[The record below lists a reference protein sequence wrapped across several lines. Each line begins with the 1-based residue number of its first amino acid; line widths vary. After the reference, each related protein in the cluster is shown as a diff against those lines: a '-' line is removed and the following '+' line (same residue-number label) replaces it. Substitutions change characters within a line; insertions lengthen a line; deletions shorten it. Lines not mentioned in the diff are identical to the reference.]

1 MEPDIKKE
9 LKNEDQRNAGNQDH
23 MNEASVRRRNG
34 GEKKRQKLG
43 PSSERSEKAA
53 IESKLRKR
61 RRKDD
66 TWVCSRFLA
75 FLMISPSV
83 VYIFSVLY
91 DIISK
96 YSVSGQFFHIGALI
110 LGFLVA
116 AAICTFLYKPLK
128 PYFKYLALASLCVLF
143 LPTMQVF
150 NCSPIP
156 IDNSK
161 LGTMLRLNED
171 IDQFL
176 KTVYQNSSCWR
187 NQYFRSPFEFSA
199 YSPRLRIF
207 VKPYQ
212 VINLGM
218 QHFDEKDDTHDGPP
232 PEILPFTLYLLTS
245 PRSVKRQMFSINLL
259 VMVAG
264 KARGIADVLELGVDD
279 RENVTLYLTGSL
291 KRMGAEFNNTR
302 LELEQMQ
309 YLFRP
314 LVFHVHETEV
324 FGMPEKDEES
334 ENREKRKKKNNSHK
348 NGHGSRGSGGDDD
361 DDDSQYYD

>member
-34 GEKKRQKLG
+34 GEKKRQKLD

-143 LPTMQVF
+143 LPTIQVF

-171 IDQFL
+171 IDKFL
-176 KTVYQNSSCWR
+176 KIVYQNSSCWR